1 MKNTIFQ
8 TSAFRVDNVDKF
20 MQKDCVALTCNAMA
34 MAKIPWEIGNNYI
47 SFCLTD
53 GFMQGSDFDEGNL
66 PTQDTI
72 IELLELIER
81 HIVDSCSVT
90 FISNE
95 VGSTVN
101 CYQMEVRAGETT
113 FGNFVGID
121 SKNVFGSITPEPIS
135 GISPTD

>member
-1 MKNTIFQ
+1 MRLQ
-8 TSAFRVDNVDKF
+8 S
-20 MQKDCVALTCNAMA
+20 
-34 MAKIPWEIGNNYI
+34 
-47 SFCLTD
+47 
-53 GFMQGSDFDEGNL
+53 
-66 PTQDTI
+66 
-72 IELLELIER
+72 
-81 HIVDSCSVT
+81 SVT